1 MAEKPHKVNSLTV
14 NNIDIINVAFDPRV
28 FGYSAILSSL
38 LVDNTNGYIYRKY
51 SSIND
56 TDWELI
62 YPKNITKNISTNYS
76 ILRDDSI
83 LIVNT
88 TSGDITLT
96 LPLPSLKTSLNIK
109 KIVNVNKITINPNA
123 SELIDGDINLIITK
137 ENSNVSLVSNGTNW
151 YIL

>member
-1 MAEKPHKVNSLTV
+1 MAEKPHKVNSLTI
-14 NNIDIINVAFDPRV
+14 NNIDIINIAFDPRV
-28 FGYSAILSSL
+28 FGYSAALSSL
-38 LVDNTNGYIYRKY
+38 LVDNTSGYIYRKF
-51 SSIND
+51 STFD

-62 YPKNITKNISTNYS
+62 YPKNVTKNISTNYS

>member
-1 MAEKPHKVNSLTV
+1 MAEKPHKVNSLTI
-14 NNIDIINVAFDPRV
+14 NNIDIINIAFDPRV
-28 FGYSAILSSL
+28 FGYSATLSSL
-38 LVDNTNGYIYRKY
+38 LVDNTSGYIYRKF
-51 SSIND
+51 STLD

-109 KIVNVNKITINPNA
+109 KIVNINKITINPNA